1 MEKKKLASL
10 FSLYFFVWGMNHH
23 ILRSAPD
30 NSCMPFYLYILELRV
45 SPCPEIV
52 FHSIIAKSFI
62 PKGIRSQWESERERG
77 GGGEREREKGIRDRT
92 KFSFTWSACRCWRYM
107 VGLFVEWMKEWNPVI
122 RLVIDLNVVYLRY
135 RVAFYVAFSLSG
147 FHSMFS

>member
-30 NSCMPFYLYILELRV
+30 NSCLPFYLYILELRV

-62 PKGIRSQWESERERG
+62 PKGIRSQWESERER
-77 GGGEREREKGIRDRT
+77 EREIRDRT

-107 VGLFVEWMKEWNPVI
+107 VGLFVEWMKEWSHQTCN
-122 RLVIDLNVVYLRY
+122 R
-135 RVAFYVAFSLSG
+135 FKCCLSKIQSCFLCG
-147 FHSMFS
+147 IQFKWIP

>member
-10 FSLYFFVWGMNHH
+10 FFLYFFVWGMSHH
-23 ILRSAPD
+23 ILRSTPD

-62 PKGIRSQWESERERG
+62 PKGIRSQWGVLEWERG
-77 GGGEREREKGIRDRT
+77 SIRDRT
-92 KFSFTWSACRCWRYM
+92 KFSFTWSACRFWRYL

-122 RLVIDLNVVYLRY
+122 RLVTDLNVVYLRH

-147 FHSMFS
+147 FNSIFS